1 MNRAFQ
7 WLIERMLFWRV
18 VTLLV
23 SAVAYAV
30 SLLCPVIAAEETGAG
45 NAIGKNAKDLFAIQ
59 INRPEQIINNG
70 FAYSIELHRG
80 SEKPITCQANHE
92 FLSGDG
98 IKLLIRSNF
107 RGYVYVV
114 LAQGSTGKQ
123 VLLFPAAH
131 GTGETLIA
139 SGKGLTRGSDDNI
152 VTPGRQ
158 YTVPERGLIRFD
170 ENPGVERVLIV
181 LSRQKIDLPKVLRSG
196 TQTIINSSV
205 ESNLAAAGIAILHEN
220 QNAPTDAN
228 YVVES
233 DPARLV
239 FLELALKHA
248 AKDGAVAR
256 SAAPRAPANAASGTT
271 VGTTRSAEPAQATVS
286 SLPAALSS
294 PASAVPAAA
303 PTALSPS
310 GASPLVSSSAA
321 GEAAN
326 TPALLAG
333 TGRPITDKWA
343 VILALSKYKSGSMNL
358 KAPKKDA
365 EQFADFLI
373 SDAGFAPSHV
383 VRIYDQE
390 ATKEQI
396 LSTLEDV
403 GRKVRPDDL
412 FVFYAN
418 CHGSSNTETPGNF
431 LLLYDYRGESSMER
445 QLLMQDLSRLLKSK
459 IPSERI
465 VVIVQSCH
473 SGFVK
478 AGAVLSAQSVSSD
491 LMGMGRIIATACA
504 GDESSWVY
512 RSGGIFTQ
520 HLVPNLRKY
529 PKLKEA
535 LERTRADV
543 IAETDAEKESHQM
556 HPVIKYDLW
565 MGDDAVLMAKP
576 TDPRP

>member
-1 MNRAFQ
+1 MNRAFE
-7 WLIERMLFWRV
+7 WLIERRLFCLA
-18 VTLLV
+18 VTLIV
-23 SAVAYAV
+23 SAVAV
-30 SLLCPVIAAEETGAG
+30 SLPCSVIAAEETVAG
-45 NAIGKNAKDLFAIQ
+45 SAIGRNAKDLFAIQ
-59 INRPEQIINNG
+59 INRPERVINNG

-80 SEKPITCQANHE
+80 SEKPITCQANQE

-98 IKLLIRSNF
+98 IKLRIRSNF
-107 RGYVYVV
+107 KGYVYVV

-123 VLLFPAAH
+123 VVLFPAAH
-131 GTGETLIA
+131 ATGETLVA
-139 SGKGLTRGSDDNI
+139 SGKGLTRDSDDNM
-152 VTPGRQ
+152 VTPGQQ
-158 YTVPERGLIRFD
+158 YTVPQRGLIRFD

-181 LSRQKIDLPKVLRSG
+181 LSRQKIDLQKVLASG
-196 TQTIINSSV
+196 TQTIINSSL
-205 ESNLAAAGIAILHEN
+205 ESNLAGAGIAILHEN
-220 QNAPTDAN
+220 GAAPTDAN

-239 FLELALKHA
+239 FLELPLKHSS
-248 AKDGAVAR
+248 KDGAVGR
-256 SAAPRAPANAASGTT
+256 SAAPPAGASTVAGAAT
-271 VGTTRSAEPAQATVS
+271 GTTRPAEPVQTMVPP
-286 SLPAALSS
+286 LPAVERS
-294 PASAVPAAA
+294 PAATEPAPAPIAV
-303 PTALSPS
+303 SPS
-310 GASPLVSSSAA
+310 GASPLVSSAA
-321 GEAAN
+321 EAAN
-326 TPALLAG
+326 TPTPLAG
-333 TGRPITDKWA
+333 TGHPITDKWA
-343 VILALSKYKSGSMNL
+343 VVLALSKYKSDNMNL
-358 KAPKKDA
+358 KAPRKDA

-373 SDAGFAPSHV
+373 KDAGFAPSHV
-383 VRIYDQE
+383 VRIYDQD
-390 ATKEQI
+390 ATRNQI

-459 IPSERI
+459 VPSERI
-465 VVIVQSCH
+465 VLIVQSCH

-478 AGAVLSAQSVSSD
+478 AGAVLSAESVTSD

-535 LERTRADV
+535 LERTRDDV
-543 IAETDAEKESHQM
+543 IAETDAEKEGQQM